1 MPRERATPSSLSLA
15 IRSTLFPGWG
25 QLAANRRGLGKT
37 LILFTG
43 LVLIIG
49 LTVFLFV
56 DPVELAAWLA
66 DPDVLLMVVLANIV
80 IAAIRLFA
88 TGHAWW
94 AGGGSGW
101 VAGILLAIFVAI
113 PHVAV
118 AWVGLET
125 RDSLVEVF
133 TPSAMA
139 ATPTSTTTSTTTTTT
154 LRIERSVMIS
164 APGQFGDDELEV
176 AEGEPW
182 RPFGEDRLNILLL
195 GGDAG
200 PGRGGLRTD
209 TMIVA
214 SVDPVSGDT
223 ALLGVPRNYGTVK
236 LSDGSVIPVRQLGHV
251 YAWGRSHPD
260 RFGGIDPGA
269 SAVVDAVEYITGL
282 DIDHFI
288 LVDLTGFAD
297 LVDVL
302 GGVRLDVPRTVD
314 GPLYDPV
321 TGGYQMIEIHPGV
334 QTLDGGRALAYAR
347 ARYGSSD
354 YARMARQ
361 RCILA
366 SLATQTDPL
375 ELLTRLG
382 DVLSVVEENVT
393 TDLPLDQ
400 VPDLVRLL
408 LEIDGRRMTVIG
420 FDSTWSLGWTDTGN
434 PIPDVKR
441 IRETV
446 RQIIE
451 SSSGSDLSAGST
463 ATEACG

>member
-1 MPRERATPSSLSLA
+1 M
-15 IRSTLFPGWG
+15 RSTLFPGWG
-25 QLAANRRGLGKT
+25 QLAADRPGLGKT

-43 LVLIIG
+43 LLLITG
-49 LTVFLFV
+49 LTVFLFA
-56 DPVELAAWLA
+56 DPVEIAVWLA

-80 IAAIRLFA
+80 LAAVRLFA

-94 AGGGSGW
+94 AGGGHGW
-101 VAGILLAIFVAI
+101 VAGVLLAIFVAI
-113 PHVAV
+113 PHVAI
-118 AWVGLET
+118 AWVGFET
-125 RDSLVEVF
+125 RGSLLEVF
-133 TPSAMA
+133 TQSAMPV
-139 ATPTSTTTSTTTTTT
+139 ATTSTTSSTTTTTT
-154 LRIERSVMIS
+154 PRIELSVMAS
-164 APGQFGDDELEV
+164 APGQFGDDRLDIT
-176 AEGEPW
+176 AGEPW

-223 ALLGVPRNYGTVK
+223 ALVGIPRNYGSVK
-236 LSDGSVIPVRQLGHV
+236 LSDGSLIPVRQLGHV
-251 YAWGRSHPD
+251 YGWGRSHPD
-260 RFGGIDPGA
+260 RFGRVDPGA
-269 SAVVDAVEYITGL
+269 SAVVDAVGYITGL
-282 DIDHFI
+282 QIDHFI
-288 LVDLTGFAD
+288 MVDLTGFAD

-302 GGVRLDVPRTVD
+302 GGVRLDVPRVVD
-314 GPLYDPV
+314 APLYDPV
-321 TGGYQMIEIHPGV
+321 TGGYEMIEISPGP

-375 ELLTRLG
+375 ELLARLG
-382 DVLSVVEENVT
+382 DVSRVIEENVT
-393 TDLPLDQ
+393 TDMSLDQ

-408 LEIDGRRMTVIG
+408 LEIDAGRTKVIG
-420 FDSTWSLGWTDTGN
+420 FDSTWSVGWTDTGN

-441 IRETV
+441 IRQTV
-446 RQIIE
+446 RQVIE
-451 SSSGSDLSAGST
+451 SSDVGDLPAGST
-463 ATEACG
+463 ASEACG